1 MQSFFRRAPH
11 SPERANH
18 GAASHILA
26 GFTDTI
32 APRFVPATAPARA
45 RSEAGRHRGR
55 AEATPRQSRGRRGR
69 PRGSLWAGDG
79 GRAGMWRG
87 WGRGAD
93 VDAGPDGGRG
103 EGGVGDDAL
112 RVRRRGQRAMAPCQ
126 EGRGRQSGGGGD
138 GGDRGGRGWS
148 VGVAHGGS
156 GCACFVV
163 WSSGVAVRGR
173 CVGAGGV
180 VGRRW
185 CRCGVVVVYLGASRV
200 LHDLMTIICL

>member
-112 RVRRRGQRAMAPCQ
+112 RVRRRGQCAMAPCQ

-138 GGDRGGRGWS
+138 GGDGGRAWVVGRSRAWWVRVCVFRGVVVGGRGGRARRGRGRGRGAALVSMW
-148 VGVAHGGS
+148 S
-156 GCACFVV
+156 GCGVF
-163 WSSGVAVRGR
+163 WSE
-173 CVGAGGV
+173 
-180 VGRRW
+180 
-185 CRCGVVVVYLGASRV
+185 SRV
-200 LHDLMTIICL
+200 A

>member
-69 PRGSLWAGDG
+69 PRGSLWASDG
-79 GRAGMWRG
+79 ARAGMWRG

-138 GGDRGGRGWS
+138 GGRAW
-148 VGVAHGGS
+148 
-156 GCACFVV
+156 
-163 WSSGVAVRGR
+163 
-173 CVGAGGV
+173 V
-180 VGRRW
+180 VGRRRAW
-185 CRCGVVVVYLGASRV
+185 WDRVCVFRGVVVGGRGGRARRGRGRGRGAALVSMWSGCGVFWSESRV
-200 LHDLMTIICL
+200 A